1 MANESSSPFAVAA
14 LLLVAVFSAG
24 SLVAGADYVAVMLPV
39 GLPFGNVLAA
49 GIFCGLAGAA
59 SLMAPRGS
67 MARRLALAALAA
79 AVAWLPL
86 SIALAGNA
94 SLNFSG
100 DLGTVWLWFSAGL
113 FVFVLGALL
122 VAAIAAFLAR
132 RKHGSA
138 A

>member
-1 MANESSSPFAVAA
+1 MAVAA
-14 LLLVAVFSAG
+14 LLLAAVFSAG
-24 SLVAGADYVAVMLPV
+24 SLLAGADYVSVMLPF

-49 GIFCGLAGAA
+49 GFFCCLAGAA

-79 AVAWLPL
+79 AVAWLPV

-100 DLGTVWLWFSAGL
+100 KPGSVWLWFSAGL

-122 VAAIAAFLAR
+122 FAAIAALLAR
-132 RKHGSA
+132 RKQGSA